1 MSGWLLIIFLL
12 LLGGIISSFGDL
24 LGTKIGKARFSIFKL
39 RPRKTATL
47 ITIITG
53 SLISASSISLILLVN
68 SQLRVGLFR
77 LGDLQKKLQDNRT
90 LLSSLELETKNLE
103 GKINQ
108 KEKQLTQ
115 LKSERKNLEGTIIQ
129 KEEELTQLERNII
142 ALRSGKVVISSGQS
156 IFISE
161 INSAKKSKIDSQLET
176 IIKYANRFTQEKVRP
191 NFDEPR
197 SILVLNRNNIEELKK
212 TISMGGEW
220 VINIKSVRNVLK
232 GEKYVYVLAELIE
245 NKIIVS
251 KDETIFV
258 SDLREDLNNID
269 DFQSNIKLLLTE
281 ALAEAKRRGSIAT
294 RINLKGD
301 SINKLQSFIRRN
313 KAFDFQFEVVSLRD
327 SKTAQPI
334 IVEIKVSK
342 LLK

>member
-12 LLGGIISSFGDL
+12 LLGGLISSFGDL

-53 SLISASSISLILLVN
+53 SLISASSISLVLLVD
-68 SQLRVGLFR
+68 SQLRIGLFR
-77 LGDLQKKLQDNRT
+77 LEQLQKKLQDSRT
-90 LLSSLELETKNLE
+90 ELLSLKSEKENLE
-103 GKINQ
+103 STIDQ
-108 KEKQLTQ
+108 KEEEFSQ
-115 LKSERKNLEGTIIQ
+115 LKSEKENLEDTIIL
-129 KEEELTQLERNII
+129 KEEELTQLEKNII

-156 IFISE
+156 IIIYELESD
-161 INSAKKSKIDSQLET
+161 KKFKIDSQLDS
-176 IIKYANRFTQEKVRP
+176 IINNANKYTQELVRP

-197 SILVLNRNNIEELKK
+197 SILVLNKNNIDELKK
-212 TISMGGEW
+212 TISKGGEW
-220 VINIKSVRNVLK
+220 LINIKSVRNVLR
-232 GEKYVYVLAELIE
+232 GDKYVVVLAELIE
-245 NKIIVS
+245 NKVIVL

-258 SDLREDLNNID
+258 SDSRDNFNNIT
-269 DFQSNIKLLLTE
+269 DFRDYLLTE
-281 ALAEAKRRGSIAT
+281 ALAEAKRRGSIAP
-294 RINLKGD
+294 RIIYKGD
-301 SINKLQSFIRRN
+301 SIKKLQSFMRRN

-334 IVEIKVSK
+334 VVEIKVSK